1 MSGTSPNMTEEKK
14 AEHDR
19 EETPG
24 SSPRVTVRKTSPNV
38 TGKRPRVT
46 EEKKAEHD
54 KKKPR

>member
-1 MSGTSPNMTEEKK
+1 MTEEKK

-24 SSPRVTVRKTSPNV
+24 SSPNV

-54 KKKPR
+54 KEKKPR